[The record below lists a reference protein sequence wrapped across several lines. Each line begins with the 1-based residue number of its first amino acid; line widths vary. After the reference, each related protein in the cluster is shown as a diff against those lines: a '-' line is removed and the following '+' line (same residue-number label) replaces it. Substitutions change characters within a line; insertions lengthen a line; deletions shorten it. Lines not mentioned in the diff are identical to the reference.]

1 MSWSEMG
8 KLHSVKYTTSLLTV
22 LTLLLW
28 AALCTADTIVLKNGR
43 SIVAESVT
51 ERGGLVTYEGE
62 AGRVSIPSSLVER
75 IERGGP
81 PPEGG
86 GLTTGAAPAAPVK
99 VDSLPQIH
107 LSLDGVWIDKIVHDG
122 AVDDRLLAELTGQAK
137 GGEMQ
142 LRNALNALLIA
153 AAYETSRKQLGE
165 ASRWAEQA
173 VQLSPRDS
181 NALLIAAEIDLA
193 RRQYREALSHLLV
206 AQNVAPDS
214 PDVLVLLGNTY
225 YFSDGAG
232 RAVWYWKQAQAI
244 RPGLALQQ
252 RIDRAEQE
260 AAVESR
266 LQQAGSYH
274 FALSWEG
281 SAVPAGFARE
291 ILEAL
296 ERQFTE
302 LQIALNYSPNERV
315 SVILYSSLQF
325 SDITRAPRWAGAV
338 NDGKIR
344 IPVQGLAGL
353 SPELARVLKHELVH
367 SFIFQITEGRCPTWL
382 NEGIAQM
389 EAGEPLDEFG
399 PELARL
405 FATSSQIPLAELEE
419 SFERFGS
426 DRARQAYG
434 ESLAAAEMMR
444 DRYGDYQFPDLLEAL
459 RSQSLAEALRS
470 VLRSDYPE
478 LEAQLGDYLRQRYGR

>member
-1 MSWSEMG
+1 MIWPGMG
-8 KLHSVKYTTSLLTV
+8 KLQSVKYVTGLLTG

-28 AALCTADTIVLKNGR
+28 TPLCPADTIVLKNGR
-43 SIVAESVT
+43 VIVAESVT

-81 PPEGG
+81 PPERSA
-86 GLTTGAAPAAPVK
+86 LATGVASPQPAK
-99 VDSLPQIH
+99 LDSLPQIH
-107 LSLDGVWIDKIVHDG
+107 FSLKGVAIERIVREG
-122 AVDDRLLAELTGQAK
+122 AVDDGLLAELAGRADD
-137 GGEMQ
+137 GELQ
-142 LRNALNALLIA
+142 RQNAVNAFLIA
-153 AAYETSRKQLGE
+153 ATYETSRKRLAE

-181 NALLIAAEIDLA
+181 NALLIAADIDLA

-206 AQNVAPDS
+206 AQSAVPDS
-214 PDVLVLLGNTY
+214 PDVLTLLGNAY

-232 RAVWYWKQAQAI
+232 RALWYWKQAQAI
-244 RPGLALQQ
+244 RPSPALRE
-252 RIDRAEQE
+252 RIDRAERE
-260 AAVESR
+260 AEVESR

-274 FALSWEG
+274 FALNWEG

-291 ILEAL
+291 ILDAL

-302 LQIALNYSPNERV
+302 LQIALNYTPNERV

-344 IPVQGLAGL
+344 VPVQGLSGL
-353 SPELARVLKHELVH
+353 SPELSRVLKHELVH
-367 SFIFQITEGRCPTWL
+367 SFIFQITEGRCPTWF

-389 EAGEPLDEFG
+389 EAGEPLDEFV
-399 PELARL
+399 PELAHL
-405 FATSSQIPLAELEE
+405 FATSRQIPLAELEE
-419 SFERFGS
+419 SFERFDS

-434 ESLAAAEMMR
+434 ESLAAVEMMR
-444 DRYGDYQFPDLLEAL
+444 ERYGAFRLPELLEAL
-459 RSQSLAEALRS
+459 RSQSMAEALGS
-470 VLRSDYPE
+470 VLRSDYKG
-478 LEAQLGDYLRQRYGR
+478 LEAQVGDYLRQRYGR